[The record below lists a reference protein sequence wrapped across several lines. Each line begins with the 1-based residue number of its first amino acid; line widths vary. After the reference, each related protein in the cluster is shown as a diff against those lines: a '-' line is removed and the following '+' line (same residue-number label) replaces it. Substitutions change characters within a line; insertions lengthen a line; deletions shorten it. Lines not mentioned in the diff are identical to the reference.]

1 MACGGGGGGEG
12 GVGCGGGKG
21 GEGGRVARLLRCT
34 CCCASTMH
42 SARTFAWHF
51 VSSLIVASSPSS
63 ALSLWISSACVIS
76 LHAPGGGEWPPERVL
91 GGEVHRRAGRGDVAC
106 THCATVSVDFVSP
119 SCSLAAQ
126 VSPVLMAASRTDAA
140 RAAMVK
146 DHRHAQSGRRRREGA
161 RRTRSERWPRVL
173 CVSVLVSRFSVF
185 ANRALR
191 APTCR
196 AAMKKCRHAGGRD
209 GRQGARCAAS

>member
-1 MACGGGGGGEG
+1 M
-12 GVGCGGGKG
+12 GCGGGKG

-161 RRTRSERWPRVL
+161 RRTRSERWAARQPIRA
-173 CVSVLVSRFSVF
+173 CSLVPVPVF

>member
-1 MACGGGGGGEG
+1 M
-12 GVGCGGGKG
+12 GCGVGKG
-21 GEGGRVARLLRCT
+21 GEGGRVARRLRCT

-146 DHRHAQSGRRRREGA
+146 DQRRTEWPAKARGRAEYTQRAVGAPGNPSARSLCLGSLCLGSLSSPIGRSVLRHAEQR
-161 RRTRSERWPRVL
+161 
-173 CVSVLVSRFSVF
+173 
-185 ANRALR
+185 
-191 APTCR
+191 
-196 AAMKKCRHAGGRD
+196 
-209 GRQGARCAAS
+209 